1 VATVSA
7 VHIANTEAGTRC
19 QNFAECHSTGD
30 GVEVDE
36 VDPVAAVAAVV
47 IEAASRLVV
56 CCTRTATA
64 GTEIV
69 PACDSCTALGGDS
82 SLAPML
88 LLLPPL
94 SLTGST
100 EANDD
105 VPQIGPWGT

>member
-1 VATVSA
+1 M
-7 VHIANTEAGTRC
+7 NTEARTQC

-36 VDPVAAVAAVV
+36 VDPVAAVAVVV
-47 IEAASRLVV
+47 IEVASRLVV
-56 CCTRTATA
+56 CCTGTATA

-69 PACDSCTALGGDS
+69 PACDSCTALRGDS

-94 SLTGST
+94 SPTGST

-105 VPQIGPWGT
+105 VRQIGPWGT